1 MRPPLRSRLVPE
13 TVRSW
18 TSLAVGVVVSVP
30 SSQAL
35 APAGRTGDVAAVA
48 LAAALAFGVVV
59 AVTFC
64 ALSVIAFAGLRG
76 RPLREALERSVPRR
90 RWSAW
95 AIGGG
100 AAAWSVQ
107 FSVLALGVGVALA
120 RGTGVVEDPVVVVL
134 GVALVLSAWATVL
147 VSYALHYARLDAGAG
162 VDQKPV
168 GGPRFGFPGEG
179 PRAFADYVYV
189 AAHVS
194 TSFSTADVTVLD
206 TATRRTVT
214 AHAVV
219 AFAFNAVIVAL
230 VVAVLVSS

>member
-18 TSLAVGVVVSVP
+18 TALVVGVVVSVP
-30 SSQAL
+30 SSVVL
-35 APAGRTGDVAAVA
+35 STRAGTSDAAAV
-48 LAAALAFGVVV
+48 LAAALGFGVVV

-64 ALSVIAFAGLRG
+64 VLSVAAFSGLRG
-76 RPLREALERSVPRR
+76 RPLREALERSVPRW

-107 FSVLALGVGVALA
+107 FSVLALGVGVGLA
-120 RGTGVVEDPVVVVL
+120 RGTGAVEDPVVVVL

-147 VSYALHYARLDAGAG
+147 VSYTLHYARLDAG
-162 VDQKPV
+162 V
-168 GGPRFGFPGEG
+168 GRGGRGLDAGPRLAFPGDG

-194 TSFSTADVTVLD
+194 TSFSTGDVTVLD
-206 TATRRTVT
+206 AATRRTVT
-214 AHAVV
+214 GHAVV

-230 VVAVLVSS
+230 VVAVLVSG

>member
-18 TSLAVGVVVSVP
+18 TALVVGVVVSVP
-30 SSQAL
+30 SSVVL
-35 APAGRTGDVAAVA
+35 MPAGTGDIAAA

-59 AVTFC
+59 AVTYC
-64 ALSVIAFAGLRG
+64 VLSVVAFAGLRG

-107 FSVLALGVGVALA
+107 FSVLALCVGVALA
-120 RGTGVVEDPVVVVL
+120 RGTGVVEDPAVVVL

-147 VSYALHYARLDAGAG
+147 VSYTLHYARLDAG
-162 VDQKPV
+162 V
-168 GGPRFGFPGEG
+168 GRGGQETGEGPRFAFPGEG

-230 VVAVLVSS
+230 VVAVLVSA